1 MKLVAEMG
9 QNKSRR
15 RYDLGTRPQAHSSD
29 GDLGVGVGVVLLH
42 VVLPVHLL
50 PADLPALPVVERHPA
65 GRRLPRPAALALA
78 AAHAAVPASEAPA
91 GGAAELPVAAEV
103 ARVAEALSAVFADVA
118 ALVQASEIK
127 NKFKTRVSNG

>member
-1 MKLVAEMG
+1 MAEMC

-15 RYDLGTRPQAHSSD
+15 RYDWDFGTRPSSLLSD

-42 VVLPVHLL
+42 VVLAVHLL

-78 AAHAAVPASEAPA
+78 AAHAAAPASEAPA

-103 ARVAEALSAVFADVA
+103 ARVAEALAAVFADVA
-118 ALVQASEIK
+118 ALV
-127 NKFKTRVSNG
+127 

>member
-1 MKLVAEMG
+1 MKLVAELC

-42 VVLPVHLL
+42 VVLAVHLL

-65 GRRLPRPAALALA
+65 GRRLPRPAALALPAARPA
-78 AAHAAVPASEAPA
+78 AAPAGEAAA

-103 ARVAEALSAVFADVA
+103 ARVAEALAAVFADVA

-127 NKFKTRVSNG
+127 NKFKTLATS